1 MKNKDFEIIDK
12 KINSSLDAPES
23 VNKDFVLSA
32 LEGSENRKEKTK
44 IIPLKNK
51 TASRRAVPTIAAAVA
66 VVMIAA
72 IGFGTIPKIT
82 KTPDIEKPAGTI
94 ETLKAYTNYS
104 EIKKDIKKLS
114 KVSLLDRFN
123 FLTKSAV
130 NEDIM
135 SDASS
140 TGGIK
145 KGSAAFGETFK
156 QVEGVDE
163 DDTIKTDGK
172 YIYYAGYNES
182 PYSSDEIDYKI
193 PEYQSKPEIYVFSA
207 EGKGS
212 KLVNTVELEVDDFDE
227 IHGIYLKDN
236 KLIAE
241 TSNYNKTTIRIFDI
255 SDINHI
261 KKTASFSQSGFF
273 SSSRLIGDRL
283 IVLSTQTDNND
294 IPFVKC
300 GEQSEKI
307 AADHIYKTDNPS
319 GASFLVASE
328 INIKNND
335 KIEQAKAVL
344 GGNGTVYSTSENMYV
359 LADISSY
366 DEKKDFFKS
375 ESQLFKIDLSDGIR
389 FTRSAKIDGTAKN
402 QYALDEYN
410 SVFRIAVTDNNKN
423 GETVNRLYTFDK
435 ELNPLGKLE
444 DFAEGEHIEAVKFIG
459 TAAYVI
465 TYETTDPLFVI
476 DLTNPAQPKKL
487 GEVKIDG
494 FSTTLFP
501 TDENHLLG
509 IGTDANNSGDGIQSL
524 KLVLFDISNKAKP
537 KIADEKI
544 CKHITSDAMFD
555 TKQILCNKNN
565 GRFTLYTEFF
575 NNVTEKY
582 DSEGD
587 YNYYDYDEE
596 FGCIS
601 FGVEGEKIKV
611 LREFKSDVLNSAIG
625 RCTFIN
631 NEIYMID
638 SFHNIDSTLY

>member
-1 MKNKDFEIIDK
+1 MMKNKDYDNFKK
-12 KINSSLDAPES
+12 KINRSVFAPES
-23 VNKDFVLSA
+23 IDKDFVLAA
-32 LEGSENRKEKTK
+32 LDGIEADKEKTK
-44 IIPLKNK
+44 IIPLKRK
-51 TASRRAVPTIAAAVA
+51 SPSRKAAPVIAASIAAVL
-66 VVMIAA
+66 IAA
-72 IGFGTIPKIT
+72 IGFGVIPKIT
-82 KTPDIEKPAGTI
+82 KSPAINEQSGAA
-94 ETLKAYTNYS
+94 ESLSAYSSYAQ
-104 EIKKDIKKLS
+104 IKKDIKKLS

-123 FLTKSAV
+123 ALTSKSAV
-130 NEDIM
+130 EEDTM
-135 SDASS
+135 SYTTAI
-140 TGGIK
+140 GGANK
-145 KGSAAFGETFK
+145 ENPVFGETFK
-156 QVEGVDE
+156 QTEGVDE

-172 YIYYAGYNES
+172 YIYYAGYDET
-182 PYSSDEIDYKI
+182 PSSSFDSYT
-193 PEYQSKPEIYVFSA
+193 EYDAKPEIYVFSA

-212 KLVNTVELEVDDFDE
+212 KLVNTIVFENEDYNE

-241 TSNYNKTTIRIFDI
+241 VSDYDKTTIEIFDI
-255 SDINHI
+255 SDVKNV

-273 SSSRLIGDRL
+273 SSSRLIDNKL
-283 IVLSTQTDNND
+283 IVLTNHVNNTD

-300 GEQSEKI
+300 GETSETI
-307 AADHIYKTDNPS
+307 AADHIYKTDNP
-319 GASFLVASE
+319 ASAEFLVVSQID
-328 INIKNND
+328 INNYK

-344 GGNGTVYSTSENMYV
+344 GGNGTVYSSKENMYV

-366 DEKKDFFKS
+366 DEKKDSFKS
-375 ESQLFKIDLSDGIR
+375 ESQLFKIELSDGIN
-389 FTRSAKIDGTAKN
+389 FTCSAKLGGSAKN

-410 SVFRIAVTDNNKN
+410 SVFRVAVTDYTKN
-423 GETVNRLYTFDK
+423 GETVNRLYTFDEK
-435 ELNPLGKLE
+435 LNQLGALE
-444 DFAEGEHIEAVKFIG
+444 DFAPGEHIEAVKFIG
-459 TAAYVI
+459 NSAYVI

-494 FSTTLFP
+494 FSTTLIP

-544 CKHITSDAMFD
+544 CKHITSDAMRD
-555 TKQILCNKNN
+555 TKQILCNRNN
-565 GRFTLYTEFF
+565 GQFTLYAEFF
-575 NNVTEKY
+575 GNVREEY
-582 DSEGD
+582 DNEGD
-587 YNYYDYDEE
+587 FTYYDYDEA

-611 LREFKSDVLNSAIG
+611 FREFKSEVLNSAIG